1 MFEFY
6 YVFDRIKSRIIWK
19 KGVKMS
25 KGWLIVNG
33 FLESPKF
40 EEIYNWIIEA
50 AKANDV
56 ELRKI
61 TNDQVTSVLPISS
74 GETDWKTKPDFVLF
88 WDKDVK
94 LAKMLEAEGF
104 KVFNNADAIEA
115 CDDKSLTFIK
125 LKEIDISMP
134 VTFNAPLTF
143 DSKYPD
149 YTFLLQV
156 ENKIGYPMIIKK
168 NEGSFGNEVF
178 LASNFNE
185 AVEIVDKLGPNSFI
199 MQEFIEPSK
208 GKSARLQVVGDE
220 VITAMKLINEEDFKS
235 NVTGGGKMEKYDPTE
250 KEVEIALKACEE
262 IGLDFAGVDIIWDKN
277 DNPLLCEVNSNAHF
291 KNIYDCTGIDAA
303 DAIIK
308 YILKKI

>member
-1 MFEFY
+1 M
-6 YVFDRIKSRIIWK
+6 RA
-19 KGVKMS
+19 
-25 KGWLIVNG
+25 GWLIVNG

-40 EEIYNWIIEA
+40 EEIYNWILKA
-50 AKANDV
+50 AKSNDV
-56 ELRKI
+56 ELRKL
-61 TNDQVTSVLPISS
+61 TNDQVTSILPISS

-94 LAKMLEAEGF
+94 LARMLEAEGF

-125 LKEIDISMP
+125 LKDSDIPMP

-143 DSKYPD
+143 EAKYPD
-149 YTFLLQV
+149 YTFVLQV

-178 LASNFNE
+178 LAKDFKES
-185 AVEIVDKLGPNSFI
+185 VEIIDQLGPNSFI
-199 MQEFIEPSK
+199 IQEFVEPSK

-220 VITAMKLINEEDFKS
+220 VITSMKLTNEKDFKS
-235 NVTGGGKMEKYDPTE
+235 NVTGGGKMEKYEPTDEE
-250 KEVEIALKACEE
+250 KEIALKACKKL
-262 IGLDFAGVDIIWDKN
+262 GLDFAGVDIIWKEDK
-277 DNPLLCEVNSNAHF
+277 PLLCEINSNAHF
-291 KNIYDCTGIDAA
+291 KNIFDCTGVDAA